1 MEFTDVIRSVH
12 VDEAFFHCSK
22 CMIRSHLWQHE
33 QWPPAR
39 TAAQPQNG
47 ADAPLTANGALL
59 APVALRHLTH
69 FVTQTRP
76 SWSMWTTAPPK
87 PVAVIS

>member
-33 QWPPAR
+33 QWAPAR

-47 ADAPLTANGALL
+47 ADAPLTANGARLIR
-59 APVALRHLTH
+59 PVWQAVTTRTSEWVRHLRLT
-69 FVTQTRP
+69 
-76 SWSMWTTAPPK
+76 SPPNEEHLR
-87 PVAVIS
+87 